1 MFTKLKKK
9 LEEGEPGG
17 PERLSFSPR
26 RLPGGAVAVRSPPAD
41 GTAPSLTNGPNVQS
55 RSDSVDGKQ
64 GRAAEP
70 AKEEVAGE
78 RARKER
84 AEEQKPVDSIDL
96 VSETEILVVSSC
108 NLYMITSS

>member
-9 LEEGEPGG
+9 LEEGESGG

-41 GTAPSLTNGPNVQS
+41 GTAPSLTNGPNGQS
-55 RSDSVDGKQ
+55 RSDSVYWKEG
-64 GRAAEP
+64 GAAEP
-70 AKEEVAGE
+70 AKEEVTGE

-84 AEEQKPVDSIDL
+84 AQGPKPVENIDL
-96 VSETEILVVSSC
+96 VS
-108 NLYMITSS
+108 